1 MTKRTTI
8 HVTGYGELDL
18 TAEQIQKATVDQV
31 PRPVRTYG
39 VLIGSTLWPPLQ
51 LVENALGINATDHFN
66 SQVAMRACD
75 QLGFDTFAPAEYGS
89 DGLPIVPEDRRRGP
103 NKN

>member
-8 HVTGYGELDL
+8 HVTGHGELEL
-18 TAEQIQKATVDQV
+18 TAEQIHKATVDQV

-39 VLIGSTLWPPLQ
+39 VLIGSTLWPPRQ
-51 LVENALGINATDHFN
+51 LVEKALGIKARHLFN
-66 SQVAMRACD
+66 SQVAMRACNE
-75 QLGFDTFAPAEYGS
+75 LGFATFALAEYGS